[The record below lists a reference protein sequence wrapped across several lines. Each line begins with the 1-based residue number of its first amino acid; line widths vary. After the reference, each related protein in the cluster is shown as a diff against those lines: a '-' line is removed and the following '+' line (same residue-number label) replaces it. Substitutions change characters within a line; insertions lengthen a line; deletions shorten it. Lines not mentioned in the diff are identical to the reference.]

1 MDDNETAAMSRE
13 YQFVAAMCRIT
24 DPGDR
29 AALRKGLKLLPEQ
42 VPAATHRVVAGKLFT
57 QHQGFE
63 RAAYAV
69 AAMIAMT
76 GRRIDADESAN
87 PRNLGTMMAEAVT
100 QNMLRPSSA
109 DSRLSLLTRQDQYG
123 LIRYLP
129 AVVRQTAT
137 PWTQADF
144 AMLLKQ
150 LAYWDS
156 YYNKQQTGKRW
167 LQSYYRARH
176 RAAIA
181 DAQTTNTQ
189 E

>member
-1 MDDNETAAMSRE
+1 MDDKGTVATSKEQ
-13 YQFVAAMCRIT
+13 QFVAAICGISNS
-24 DPGDR
+24 GDR
-29 AALRKGLKLLPEQ
+29 AALRKGLKRLPEQ
-42 VPAATHRVVAGKLFT
+42 MPAATHRVVAGRLFSG
-57 QHQGFE
+57 HQGFE

-69 AAMIAMT
+69 AAMIAAT
-76 GRRIDADESAN
+76 GRQLSGDDEQ
-87 PRNLGTMMAEAVT
+87 PRNLGAMTAEAVA

-109 DSRLSLLTRQDQYG
+109 ESRLSLLTRQDQYG

-129 AVVRQTAT
+129 ATVRQTSKLWT
-137 PWTQADF
+137 PSDM
-144 AMLLKQ
+144 AMLLKH

-156 YYNKQQTGKRW
+156 YDNKQQTGKRW

-181 DAQTTNTQ
+181 DAQTTDTQ